1 MERASRV
8 MRLAACAVAAAL
20 AVLAAPDVAHA
31 QLVHSKNGGVAA
43 CKGSVATSSINSAIE
58 EKAGDAAIQEVAVE
72 GHCFNVDPDVGFSVV
87 KTFHVDGPNGGSDQV
102 VGEITLQDGSRSRF
116 YVNKDDIDPT
126 PSNNPADYADPPPP
140 APADFGTA
148 PFDPS
153 KIPPPP
159 AQ

>member
-1 MERASRV
+1 MDRATSL
-8 MRLAACAVAAAL
+8 MKLATWAMVAAFV
-20 AVLAAPDVAHA
+20 VLAAPEVAQA
-31 QLVHSKNGGVAA
+31 QLVHSKNAGVAA

-58 EKAGDAAIQEVAVE
+58 EKAGDAAIQEVALA

-87 KTFHVDGPNGGSDQV
+87 KTYHVDGPNGGSDQV
-102 VGEITLQDGSRSRF
+102 LGEVTLQDGSRSRF
-116 YVNKDDIDPT
+116 YINKADIDPT
-126 PSNNPADYADPPPP
+126 PSSNPADYADPPPP
-140 APADFGTA
+140 APAEFGTA